1 MSAGDIDV
9 ILLRLEAMKRD
20 HAEDMESLRGNL
32 RELKESHSKCA
43 ERCWVGNDS
52 QVRAA
57 IMEEIRTEIRALI
70 RSTRTDLAAIKD
82 ES

>member
-1 MSAGDIDV
+1 MSTGDGV
-9 ILLRLEAMKRD
+9 EILLKLEAMERE
-20 HAEDMESLRGNL
+20 HADDMESLRANMRAL
-32 RELKESHSKCA
+32 AESHSKCA